1 MVNASKELD
10 IERILEYSVFDN
22 SVQQTIIASYGFETY
37 YNILTIGESDIIN
50 LAKGL
55 SDRNVA
61 ERNTSFGLRHTNLL
75 KATTHWNQDFRR
87 ISQTPSLIGISNAAK
102 FCTVIDAER
111 SWLRIGKHTL
121 EELARLSK
129 ATNPGKLKCHK
140 EWITWSRALKNYM

>member
-55 SDRNVA
+55 SDRTVA
-61 ERNTSFGLRHTNLL
+61 ERNTSFGLHHTNLL

-111 SWLRIGKHTL
+111 
-121 EELARLSK
+121 
-129 ATNPGKLKCHK
+129 
-140 EWITWSRALKNYM
+140 